1 MEDKVAKG
9 EARKFAFDRGASG
22 LCGGNV
28 MLGCYLGRS
37 GECTSRRSTTWN
49 KMRQIY

>member
-22 LCGGNV
+22 LEEIY
-28 MLGCYLGRS
+28 YLWPCHWVIGLL
-37 GECTSRRSTTWN
+37 
-49 KMRQIY
+49 